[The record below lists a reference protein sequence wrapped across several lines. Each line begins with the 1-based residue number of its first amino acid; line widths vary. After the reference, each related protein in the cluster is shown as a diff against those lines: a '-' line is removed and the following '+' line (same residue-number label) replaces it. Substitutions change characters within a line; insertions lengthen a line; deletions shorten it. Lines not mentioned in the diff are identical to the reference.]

1 MTKSRIAVM
10 ATVAIIAA
18 VAAAASVRAGS
29 DGIAFPND
37 YAKGVA
43 YKTEDRL
50 DNKQVREFFTSREAV
65 RAAREGAPLPSGT
78 VIAVVRYAAQLD
90 AEGNPAK
97 DANGRFIK
105 TTNILGY
112 SVREKRGRLGRRISR
127 GEAQRRVGVS
137 GLSRRQD
144 RQPGYQLRQL
154 LRLPQVAGGPGI
166 HVHFRQ
172 PQGRV
177 ALSEARPATVIA
189 REASSNY
196 SMDRLVRTI
205 FRCRRSV
212 LKTT

>member
-112 SVREKRGRLGRRISR
+112 SVREKRAGWGAVPR
-127 GEAQRRVGVS
+127 GSATAS
-137 GLSRRQD
+137 GSIGSFA
-144 RQPGYQLRQL
+144 PT
-154 LRLPQVAGGPGI
+154 GPPIRTPITTNCFGC
-166 HVHFRQ
+166 HKSQEGQEYMFTFDSLK
-172 PQGRV
+172 V
-177 ALSEARPATVIA
+177 ALR
-189 REASSNY
+189 
-196 SMDRLVRTI
+196 
-205 FRCRRSV
+205 
-212 LKTT
+212 